1 MFKRRKR
8 HQYVNSYFKPAASMK
23 VNKIIQEAIPDKPHR
38 NNSGMTDAEG
48 LNKAYSAPNSIFMV
62 IRCIFQ
68 VLIQVEMYSIGN
80 YYL

>member
-38 NNSGMTDAEG
+38 
-48 LNKAYSAPNSIFMV
+48 I
-62 IRCIFQ
+62 
-68 VLIQVEMYSIGN
+68 IQA
-80 YYL
+80 